1 MQSRNR
7 DVRPALVYR
16 RAMRRSYRNGLA
28 DALPLFTN
36 ADDVEYA
43 ADHYPALATELP
55 DAADRALR
63 AGAQAPLR
71 YLGAGANGIVL
82 CDARKRGYKVARS
95 RETFT
100 SLADEAEWL
109 SVASSDPT
117 LRNHVAKFRAWHPT
131 LGVIERECVQAQDRE
146 KVRTWGLDDKRWN
159 LHRMIGRVMR
169 QYGWS
174 APEYKDDSYIVT
186 RDRGLVLVDAGY
198 VLRLGSRLA
207 REVSATH
214 RDPSASQFDR
224 DFSRGTMRSEY
235 DRTIPRSVGERL
247 HSRLAALP
255 NGKRAKRRGR

>member
-1 MQSRNR
+1 
-7 DVRPALVYR
+7 
-16 RAMRRSYRNGLA
+16 MRRSHRNSLA
-28 DALPLFTN
+28 DALPLFSN
-36 ADDVEYA
+36 ADDVAYA
-43 ADHYPALATELP
+43 ADRYGGLADELP

-63 AGAQAPLR
+63 AGARAPLR
-71 YLGAGANGIVL
+71 YLGAGANGIVF

-95 RETFT
+95 RETFA

-109 SVASSDPT
+109 SVASADPT

-207 REVSATH
+207 REVAATH
-214 RDPSASQFDR
+214 RDPSASAFDR
-224 DFSRGTMRSEY
+224 DFSRGTLRSEY
-235 DRTIPRSVGERL
+235 GRTIPRTAGERL
-247 HSRLAALP
+247 HERLAALP
-255 NGKRAKRRGR
+255 NGNRARRRSR